1 MTVAVLLIF
10 SISLLAGL
18 AAYANLYTKYKQLYD
33 EARTKLESTRGQL
46 RTREVSNT
54 LMDERIRELSQE
66 IAGFKEAQGYMADTL
81 RHRNNLLSACEY
93 SLEDTRIE
101 CARRGSEL
109 QQLKELIKRKKQSAK
124 RYPEGQA
131 GPGRPK
137 TSAKRKPKA

>member
-1 MTVAVLLIF
+1 MTFFVIMLI
-10 SISLLAGL
+10 LVLAGGL
-18 AAYANLYTKYKQLYD
+18 AYKAGSASYYSELYD
-33 EARTKLESTRGQL
+33 ETKYKLESTRSQL

-66 IAGFKEAQGYMADTL
+66 IAGLKEAQGYMADTL